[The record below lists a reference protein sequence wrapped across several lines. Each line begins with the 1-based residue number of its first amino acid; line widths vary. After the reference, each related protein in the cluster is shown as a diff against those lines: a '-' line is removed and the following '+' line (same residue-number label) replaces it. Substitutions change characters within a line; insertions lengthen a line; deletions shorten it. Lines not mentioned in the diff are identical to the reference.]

1 MRLPVDPRFGRID
14 KAGLLKK
21 GELPRREAP
30 INFYATSASEILG
43 DFT

>member
-1 MRLPVDPRFGRID
+1 ID
-14 KAGLLKK
+14 RKGLLEK
-21 GELPRREAP
+21 EEPFLREVP